1 MELNSYLEAV
11 QADLDRAMALAD
23 DQTRAVAT
31 KVVIAAEPSLR
42 LALIQALTQAAA
54 EISAALED
62 TVVQVHLEGR
72 EPVID
77 VLRQANPVAAPP
89 EPETPEDPDQ
99 GTTRITLR
107 LPEGVKTRADAAAQ
121 HEGIS
126 LNSWITQACRQAL
139 TPQPTNHKTT
149 TRRVTGWA

>member
-23 DQTRAVAT
+23 DQTRAVAA

-42 LALIQALTQAAA
+42 LAIIQALTQAAA
-54 EISAALED
+54 EVSAALED

-77 VLRQANPVAAPP
+77 VLRRNPEPAQAAEP
-89 EPETPEDPDQ
+89 EPEEEDQ
-99 GTTRITLR
+99 STSRITLR

-121 HEGIS
+121 REGIS

-139 TPQPTNHKTT
+139 APQPSNQKTK